1 MNSAQRIALAVTL
14 LFFAR
19 PASATIS
26 YRISLKNPEQH
37 LFHVNMQIP
46 AAAADHEVVV
56 ALPAWNALYQ
66 VRDFSYRV
74 RDVRASNSA
83 TPAAPLLIRQLD
95 KQTWKISLAA
105 AGGAPGTGASPEAR
119 TATLDYSIEWDDPGP
134 FNSQLN
140 AHHAF
145 VNFAEVLMYVP
156 TRRAEDTQVQFDD
169 VPEGWRTAAEL
180 STGARPNSFVASS
193 YDNLVDA
200 PAEAGKFA
208 EFSFDEA
215 GAHFRVIAD
224 GKDWHRERLESILR
238 DITKYE
244 VQLMGGAPFHEYAF
258 FYHFGPYAEVGGG
271 GMEHANCTAISVP
284 SGDAAA
290 SVTAHEFFHAWN
302 VKRIRPQT
310 LEPVDYTKEM
320 YTRALWFAEGVT
332 STYGSYAL
340 ERSGLWTKDQFYA
353 DLAGQIGE
361 LDSRPAHRWQSVEE
375 SSLDAWLEGYDE
387 YRRPER
393 SISYYNKGQ
402 IVGDML
408 DLAIRDANNNHK
420 SLDDVLRRMNELYA
434 QQGRFYDDSKGVQAT
449 AEEVAGIKLDDFFR
463 GYVAGTAEIPYDKFL
478 NAAGLELKVER
489 RAAPDLQFWTTTGH
503 GPGAQVVVSQV
514 TPESAAEAAGLRT
527 GDVLLTLNGQP
538 LPRYLPAWLRE
549 QTPGEA
555 ITLHVQREGNY
566 LDLTFALAAI
576 DLNKFTLVEIS
587 GATEK
592 QKRIREGWLKGKTD

>member
-1 MNSAQRIALAVTL
+1 MKSARRIVLAVTL

-26 YRISLKNPEQH
+26 YHISLKNPEQH
-37 LFHVNMQIP
+37 LFHVRMQIP
-46 AAAADHEVVV
+46 VGAPDQEIIV
-56 ALPAWNALYQ
+56 AIPAWYSLYQ

-74 RDVRASNSA
+74 RDVRASD
-83 TPAAPLLIRQLD
+83 PAAPATPLPVRLLD
-95 KQTWKISLAA
+95 KQTWKISFPAVGA
-105 AGGAPGTGASPEAR
+105 AGGGAAS
-119 TATLDYSIEWDDPGP
+119 TTTLEYSIEWDDPGP

-156 TRRAEDTQVQFDD
+156 SRRAEDTQVQFDD
-169 VPEGWRTAAEL
+169 VPEGWRVAAEL
-180 STGARPNSFVASS
+180 PAGAPPNSFTAAS
-193 YDNLVDA
+193 YDKLGDA

-208 EFSFDEA
+208 EFAFDEA
-215 GAHFRVIAD
+215 GAHFRVIVD
-224 GKDWHRERLESILR
+224 GKDWHRESLESILR

-244 VQLMGGAPFHEYAF
+244 IHLMGGAPFTEYTF
-258 FYHFGPYAEVGGG
+258 FYHFGPYAEAGGG
-271 GMEHANCTAISVP
+271 GMEHSNCTAIATP

-290 SVTAHEFFHAWN
+290 SVSAHEFFHAWN
-302 VKRIRPQT
+302 VKRIRPQA

-332 STYGSYAL
+332 STYGAYTL
-340 ERSGLWTKDQFYA
+340 ERSGLWTRDQFYA
-353 DLAGQIGE
+353 DLAAQIGE

-408 DLAIRDANNNHK
+408 DLAIRDATDNHK
-420 SLDDVLRRMNELYA
+420 SLDDVLRRMNEIYA
-434 QQGRFYDDSKGVQAT
+434 QQGRFYDESQGVQAT
-449 AEEVAGIKLDDFFR
+449 AEEIAGIKFGDFFR
-463 GYVAGTAEIPYDKFL
+463 DYVAGTDEITYDKFFS
-478 NAAGLELKVER
+478 AAGLELKVER
-489 RAAPDLQFWTTTGH
+489 RAAPDLGFWTTGY
-503 GPGAQVVVSQV
+503 GLGASAQVRVTQV
-514 TPESAAEAAGLRT
+514 TPGSAAEAAGLMA
-527 GDVLLTLNGQP
+527 GDALLLLNGQP

-549 QTPGEA
+549 QKPGQT
-555 ITLHVQREGNY
+555 ITLHVKRENIE
-566 LDLTFALAAI
+566 LDLTFTLAAI